1 MSNPNSPFG
10 FLEAT
15 AIDGSPTN
23 YGYSNGKCLYSTGPL
38 GKGDFL
44 QTSAGY
50 LAQATVTG
58 GGAAVAGVM
67 IGASWVSTA
76 QGKRVYAES
85 YPGNDS
91 VNNADVDIFFLRL
104 PNATLITQ
112 ALNVAAAGAVTQAK
126 VGLYAN
132 YAIPVSGAATTGG
145 HWKSGFALDDN
156 TITSSKG
163 NLPLQIVGLVQPPVT
178 DPTSAFNQVLV
189 NVVNFTGDY

>member
-15 AIDGSPTN
+15 AIDGATTN
-23 YGYSNGKCLYSTGPL
+23 YGFGTGKCLYSSGPL
-38 GKGDFL
+38 GKGDIL

-50 LAQATVTG
+50 LAQATVSG
-58 GGAAVAGVM
+58 GGAAVAGTM
-67 IGASWVSTA
+67 IGAKWVSIA
-76 QGKRVYAES
+76 QGKTVWAES

-91 VNNADVDIFFLRL
+91 VGNADVEVYFLSH
-104 PNATLITQ
+104 PNSILLCQ
-112 ALNVAAAGAVTQAK
+112 PLNVAAAGAVTQAK

-156 TITSSKG
+156 TITSTKG
-163 NLPLQIVGLVQPPVT
+163 SLPLQIIALEQPPAT
-178 DPTSAFNQVLV
+178 DPTSAFNLLRVAI
-189 NVVNFTGDY
+189 VNFTGDY